1 MASYSDA
8 MSNIEITQQP
18 IDRPT
23 AHPAP
28 QETNQEDNMTCAT
41 ASMTTDQL
49 VDQMRVTAVTAS
61 STIGLGIVHEWRT
74 GRYGLIKARSALQAR
89 LGIDEE
95 AGTITARMTGAEGG
109 PVEVS
114 GAMCDVLEALT
125 VHFTA

>member
-1 MASYSDA
+1 
-8 MSNIEITQQP
+8 
-18 IDRPT
+18 
-23 AHPAP
+23 
-28 QETNQEDNMTCAT
+28 MTCAT
-41 ASMTTDQL
+41 APMTTDQL
-49 VDQMRVTAVTAS
+49 VDQMRVTAVTAQAS
-61 STIGLGIVHEWRT
+61 LGLGMVHEWRT

-125 VHFTA
+125 AHFAA

>member
-1 MASYSDA
+1 
-8 MSNIEITQQP
+8 
-18 IDRPT
+18 
-23 AHPAP
+23 
-28 QETNQEDNMTCAT
+28 MTCAT
-41 ASMTTDQL
+41 APMTTHQL
-49 VDQMRVTAVTAS
+49 VDQMRGTAVTAQAS
-61 STIGLGIVHEWRT
+61 LGLGMVHEWRT

-125 VHFTA
+125 AHFAA